1 MTNDPFWRLPDV
13 PTFELSS
20 PDLSEGDDLPQWA
33 RSGIAGAGG
42 EDRSPALEWSGAPE
56 GTQSYVV
63 MMYDPDAPT
72 GSGWWHWAVYNVPAS
87 CTSLPANAGDPDAGL
102 LPEGAVTVAN
112 ELRLKRFLGAAPP
125 SGHGDHRYFFIVNA
139 LDVPSIEVP
148 EDATPALLGFI
159 LRDHLVGR
167 AVLSGLSRTE

>member
-1 MTNDPFWRLPDV
+1 
-13 PTFELSS
+13 
-20 PDLSEGDDLPQWA
+20 
-33 RSGIAGAGG
+33 
-42 EDRSPALEWSGAPE
+42 
-56 GTQSYVV
+56 

-87 CTSLPANAGDPDAGL
+87 CTSLPVNAGDPDAGL

-125 SGHGDHRYFFIVNA
+125 SGHGDHRYYFIVNA